1 VLFVGRG
8 FSSGGVLGQNPV
20 QGLFEMAK
28 DAKSFLPLGFAKQLK
43 PSG

>member
-1 VLFVGRG
+1 MGRRG

-20 QGLFEMAK
+20 QDLFEMAK